1 MTNDPREAVQDIA
14 AAAAE
19 DVQAFQDA
27 ANAELPIMSVLT
39 PVPAPAC
46 PVCGG
51 DEMVNNGCDCE
62 ICTLCGMPSDENN
75 ECSCDRMD
83 WSEGEDE
90 EFEADEDDG
99 QPTEYE
105 EYQDLYGGDD
115 WDQGQYDDYDY

>member
-1 MTNDPREAVQDIA
+1 MMNDPREAIQDAA

-19 DVQAFQDA
+19 DMQDFRDA

-39 PVPAPAC
+39 PAPAPAC

-51 DEMVNNGCDCE
+51 DEMVNNGCDCDVCPDCE
-62 ICTLCGMPSDENN
+62 FVHCECDDFINDE
-75 ECSCDRMD
+75 
-83 WSEGEDE
+83 G
-90 EFEADEDDG
+90 FTPDG